1 LTRLIS
7 DNRKILAYL
16 FQPIYGKIG
25 KIYTNN
31 NKSRWLMNILNTQ
44 TLSNEA
50 LQSKLDQAMAK
61 PELTAAGDLQHFI
74 GVEGLSKAQLMA
86 IIEKAN
92 GYLTDNAGR
101 PNSIR
106 NSDELEGCTVMNL
119 FFENS
124 TRTRTTFDVAAKRLG
139 ASVISIDIA
148 KSSTQKGESL
158 RDTLWNLE
166 AMTADIFVVRHSS
179 SGAAHFMATEVTPNI
194 AIINGGDGWHAHPT
208 QAMLDMLTIYREAPR
223 PFEELTVA
231 IIGDI
236 KHSRVARSDIAALK
250 TLGVKE
256 IRVVAPKTLLPKGI
270 ERYGVSV
277 YNDLDAAVVDC
288 DVIIGLRIQNERI
301 GSPLLPSTSEY
312 FKAYGITTER
322 LALAKPDALVM
333 HPGPMNRGVE
343 ISSSVA
349 DGEQSVILKQV
360 NNGIAVRMAVLALA
374 MQGQR
379 AARSAS

>member
-1 LTRLIS
+1 
-7 DNRKILAYL
+7 
-16 FQPIYGKIG
+16 
-25 KIYTNN
+25 
-31 NKSRWLMNILNTQ
+31 MNILNTQ

-236 KHSRVARSDIAALK
+236 KHSRVARSDIA
-250 TLGVKE
+250 TLN
-256 IRVVAPKTLLPKGI
+256 A
-270 ERYGVSV
+270 
-277 YNDLDAAVVDC
+277 
-288 DVIIGLRIQNERI
+288 
-301 GSPLLPSTSEY
+301 
-312 FKAYGITTER
+312 FW
-322 LALAKPDALVM
+322 
-333 HPGPMNRGVE
+333 
-343 ISSSVA
+343 
-349 DGEQSVILKQV
+349 
-360 NNGIAVRMAVLALA
+360 
-374 MQGQR
+374 
-379 AARSAS
+379 

>member
-1 LTRLIS
+1 M
-7 DNRKILAYL
+7 
-16 FQPIYGKIG
+16 Q
-25 KIYTNN
+25 
-31 NKSRWLMNILNTQ
+31 
-44 TLSNEA
+44 
-50 LQSKLDQAMAK
+50 
-61 PELTAAGDLQHFI
+61 
-74 GVEGLSKAQLMA
+74 
-86 IIEKAN
+86 IIEKAD
-92 GYLTDNAGR
+92 GYLLGNGQ
-101 PNSIR
+101 IR
-106 NSDELEGCTVMNL
+106 NSDELDGCTVMNL

-139 ASVISIDIA
+139 ANVISIDIA
-148 KSSTQKGESL
+148 KSSTAKGESL

-208 QAMLDMLTIYREAPR
+208 QAMLDMLTIYREAKR

-236 KHSRVARSDIAALK
+236 KHSRVARSDISALK

-270 ERYGVSV
+270 ERYGVTV
-277 YNDLDAAVVDC
+277 YNDIDQAVVGC
-288 DVIIGLRIQNERI
+288 DVLIGLRIQNERI

-312 FKAYGITTER
+312 FKTYGITPER
-322 LALAKPDALVM
+322 VALAKPDAIVM

-343 ISSSVA
+343 IASSVA

-360 NNGIAVRMAVLALA
+360 NNGIAVRMAVLAMA

-379 AARSAS
+379 TSKAIGV

>member
-1 LTRLIS
+1 
-7 DNRKILAYL
+7 
-16 FQPIYGKIG
+16 
-25 KIYTNN
+25 
-31 NKSRWLMNILNTQ
+31 MNILKTQ
-44 TLSNEA
+44 ALTNEQ
-50 LQSKLDQAMAK
+50 LQQKLDQAMAL
-61 PELTAAGDLQHFI
+61 PELTANGDIKHFI

-86 IIEKAN
+86 ILEKAN
-92 GYLTDNAGR
+92 GYLGDNGYIK
-101 PNSIR
+101 NS
-106 NSDELEGCTVMNL
+106 NELDGCTVMNL

-148 KSSTQKGESL
+148 KSSTAKGESL

-166 AMTADIFVVRHSS
+166 AMTADMFVVRHSS

-223 PFEELTVA
+223 AFDTLSVA

-236 KHSRVARSDIAALK
+236 KHSRVARSDIAALQ
-250 TLGVKE
+250 TLGVKD
-256 IRVVAPKTLLPKGI
+256 IRVIAPKTLLPKGI

-277 YNDLDAAVVDC
+277 FNDIDQGVKDC
-288 DVIIGLRIQNERI
+288 DIIIGLRIQNERI
-301 GSPLLPSTSEY
+301 GSPLLPSTNEY
-312 FKAYGITTER
+312 FKTYGITPER

-343 ISSSVA
+343 IASNVA
-349 DGEQSVILKQV
+349 DGDQSVILKQV
-360 NNGIAVRMAVLALA
+360 NNGIAIRMAVMAMA

-379 AARSAS
+379 ATRGNN